1 MIKHI
6 LVPTDGSAL
15 SSKAIR
21 EAIALAQQL
30 QARITVLHVVPS
42 YHPTFDE
49 GFVIPELPELRKRVE
64 EVQHQRGQQIVD
76 AAQET
81 VSDGGIE
88 CDTVVAAS
96 DTPYE
101 MIISQAVTAKCDLI
115 VMASHGYRGVQGL
128 LIGSETLR
136 VLTHSTIP
144 VLVCR

>member
-21 EAIALAQQL
+21 EATALAQQL
-30 QARITVLHVVPS
+30 QAKITVLHVVPS
-42 YHPTFDE
+42 YHRTFDE
-49 GFVIPELPELRKRVE
+49 GFVIPELPTLRKRVE
-64 EVQHQRGQQIVD
+64 EVQHERGQQIVE
-76 AAQET
+76 AAQKT
-81 VSDGGIE
+81 VSDGGVE
-88 CDTVVAAS
+88 CDVVIATS

-101 MIISQAVTAKCDLI
+101 MIISQAGTAKCDLI